1 MMEEQNKKI
10 LYLSFVE
17 DNEDTFLL
25 GRIRCLPRQE
35 QIESVLKGLGKPN
48 LLNAN
53 KSDIQDKYKYTSD
66 DPFVF
71 MPLLPP
77 YMSFIP
83 KVGENV
89 WLLYS
94 DAQQNWG
101 RKEQFYTVVTKSS
114 PFNVF
119 LEDTAQGN
127 SMTNLGSNLVSGTE
141 IKSQV
146 KDVTDVT
153 GTNYDYPQKKYR
165 VPIRGIFAEPCDNA
179 IYGQGT
185 TDLILKKD
193 SVLLRAGKVN
203 EMSPNS
209 TNAPNRERGFLQ
221 ISYFKSEKIV
231 SEPKNVNIDV
241 VDESPLR
248 KLLEYTIF
256 NPENSMENFRG
267 EIRIYDIAA
276 KYNLKNNEFT
286 AETVID
292 PSLPTPFYTCRFQ
305 NQPMSA
311 VTKTI
316 NTLIDSLNN
325 GRIEEVTTPIPLSA
339 KTLTDSFPFYYRPD
353 QRMRDILKESPDLSL
368 GASAFVRSQNVQ
380 RMVNAVNFTRN
391 FSLEVTGD
399 GLVSRKNKFGVS
411 RKSEI
416 QKISGNSEF
425 INKRNSVSILGS
437 NKIILMSQDSVIPG
451 YSPVNMEVI
460 SDTEDN
466 TLYGYSDNQI
476 NNNLIPNT
484 EPLVRG
490 YKLKELLNLIVK
502 FLVSHSHPYH
512 QLTPSSESYGQ
523 VTVEKLESA
532 LQKYDEEVLNQNIR
546 IN

>member
-1 MMEEQNKKI
+1 MEEQNKKM
-10 LYLSFVE
+10 LYISTVL

-25 GRIRCLPRQE
+25 GRIRCKPNDWPIKNILDN
-35 QIESVLKGLGKPN
+35 LKKDN
-48 LLNAN
+48 LLNKN
-53 KSDIQDKYKYTSD
+53 EDDILDEYKYTSK

-83 KVGENV
+83 KVNESV

-94 DAQQNWG
+94 DPSQNWG
-101 RKEQFYTVVTKSS
+101 KKEQFYTVVTKSS

-119 LEDTAQGN
+119 LEDSSQTN
-127 SMTNLGSNLVSGTE
+127 SMTNIGSNLVAGTE
-141 IKSQV
+141 IKSQK
-146 KDVTDVT
+146 KDVTDVK
-153 GTNYDYPQKKYR
+153 GINYEYPQKKYR
-165 VPIRGIFAEPCDNA
+165 TPIRGIFAEPCDNA

-185 TDLILKKD
+185 TDLVLKKD
-193 SVLLRAGKVN
+193 TVLLRAGKVN
-203 EMSPNS
+203 EMNPNS

-231 SEPKNVNIDV
+231 SEPTNINLDV

-256 NPENSMENFRG
+256 NPENSAENFSG
-267 EIRIYDIAA
+267 EIRIYDIAT
-276 KYNLKNNEFT
+276 KDNLKNNEFT
-286 AETVID
+286 AETVIN
-292 PSLPTPFYTCRFQ
+292 PSLPTPFYTCRFR

-325 GRIEEVTTPIPLSA
+325 GKIEEVTEPIALSA
-339 KTLTDSFPFYYRPD
+339 KTISESFPFYYRPD
-353 QRMRDILKESPDLSL
+353 QRMRDILKETPDLSL
-368 GASAFVRSQNVQ
+368 GPSAFVRKQNVQ
-380 RMVNAVNFTRN
+380 RMANGVNFTRN

-399 GLVSRKNKFGVS
+399 GLVSRKDKFGVS
-411 RKSEI
+411 TKNEI
-416 QKISGNSEF
+416 KKISGNSEF
-425 INKRNSVSILGS
+425 INRKNSVSILGS
-437 NKIILMSQDSVIPG
+437 NKIILVSQDSVIPG
-451 YSPVNMEVI
+451 YSPINMEVI
-460 SDTEDN
+460 SDTEEN

-512 QLTPSSESYGQ
+512 QLTPSSDSYGG
-523 VTVEKLESA
+523 VKIENIESA